1 MHTYIYI
8 HIYLEHYGISM
19 EHYGMYIY
27 IYTYIHIHIYI
38 FIWKTM
44 EETCGIYGNSWL
56 FFREHMRKPGNEME
70 KYPCFS
76 MEQI

>member
-1 MHTYIYI
+1 MG
-8 HIYLEHYGISM
+8 YLWNTMGC
-19 EHYGMYIY
+19 IY